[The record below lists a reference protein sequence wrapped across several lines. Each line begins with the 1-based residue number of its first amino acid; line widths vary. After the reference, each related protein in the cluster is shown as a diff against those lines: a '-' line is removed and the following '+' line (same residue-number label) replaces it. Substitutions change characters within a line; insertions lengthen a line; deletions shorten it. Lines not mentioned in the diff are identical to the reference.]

1 MLFELIQLVNGPI
14 FKIVDKLIP
23 DPNLRLKLKAE
34 IEQAA
39 KAAQADLVKAQKDVI
54 LAEFQ
59 TDSFLTRMWRPC
71 LMFLAM
77 FILALYG
84 IILPSINLLLD
95 TPVAFV
101 PLWNDVPAGIWELLK
116 WGVGGYIGGR
126 SLEKIATG
134 TMLNEQKEKTRPTFL
149 RRFIGKREM

>member
-23 DPNLRLKLKAE
+23 DPDLRLRLKAE

-39 KAAQADLVKAQKDVI
+39 NDARNNIVTAQKDII

-95 TPVAFV
+95 TPVVFV
-101 PLWNDVPAGIWELLK
+101 PLWKDVPAGIWELLK

-134 TMLNEQKEKTRPTFL
+134 TMLNEQKKKNRPTFL
-149 RRFIGKREM
+149 RRFIGNRAK